1 MDSRYSYR
9 ETAVRGASPVR
20 LVLCLYEQAIDD
32 LRRAVMALE
41 QGAIETRTRE
51 INHALLVIAQLE
63 RSLDMERGGQVA
75 TNLARFYGILRLG
88 LSQAQLKQSS
98 SLLEQQISQL
108 VIVHEAWLEVERATE
123 MPNPQNAPHQQPNP
137 ASQLVSGSEVSLS
150 DWNA

>member
-1 MDSRYSYR
+1 M
-9 ETAVRGASPVR
+9 R

-75 TNLARFYGILRLG
+75 TNLARFYGLLRLG

-123 MPNPQNAPHQQPNP
+123 MPNPQNSPSPQPNP
-137 ASQLVSGSEVSLS
+137 VGPTVADFEMSLS